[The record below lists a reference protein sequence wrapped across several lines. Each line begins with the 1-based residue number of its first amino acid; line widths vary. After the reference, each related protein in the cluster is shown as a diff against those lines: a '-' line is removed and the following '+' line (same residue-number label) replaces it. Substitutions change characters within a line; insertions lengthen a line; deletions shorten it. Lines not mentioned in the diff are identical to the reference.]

1 MNTVLPDSHGYPLNP
16 SLYPGLQRNYR
27 KGFYNSNPAKENKD
41 HCQRHEEMMSQVT
54 YSFLYLF
61 VCLWDV
67 T

>member
-41 HCQRHEEMMSQVT
+41 HCQRHEK
-54 YSFLYLF
+54 
-61 VCLWDV
+61 
-67 T
+67 